1 MHTAQ
6 QNPQSILNTLFS
18 FDAQM
23 SARLQLC
30 LTTYIIYKILPFYT
44 YFCEVIKTSKSL
56 DSWKSGSKFSIS
68 I

>member
-23 SARLQLC
+23 SSRLQLC
-30 LTTYIIYKILPFYT
+30 LALFIKSSHFFLNLIIKKL
-44 YFCEVIKTSKSL
+44 ETSKSL
-56 DSWKSGSKFSIS
+56 DSWKPESKFSIS

>member
-23 SARLQLC
+23 SSRLQLC
-30 LTTYIIYKILPFYT
+30 LALFIKSSHFLKI
-44 YFCEVIKTSKSL
+44 
-56 DSWKSGSKFSIS
+56 
-68 I
+68 